1 MSNTILTMRP
11 FQAQGVDAIERAW
24 GRGYAQ
30 EAAAATVA
38 HGREVIGLA
47 KVVAIT
53 TPTNLGSIAVL
64 EKIGMKAAGMI
75 QLPGHEG
82 ESAYFTT

>member
-1 MSNTILTMRP
+1 
-11 FQAQGVDAIERAW
+11 
-24 GRGYAQ
+24 
-30 EAAAATVA
+30 VA
-38 HGREVIGLA
+38 HAREVIGLA